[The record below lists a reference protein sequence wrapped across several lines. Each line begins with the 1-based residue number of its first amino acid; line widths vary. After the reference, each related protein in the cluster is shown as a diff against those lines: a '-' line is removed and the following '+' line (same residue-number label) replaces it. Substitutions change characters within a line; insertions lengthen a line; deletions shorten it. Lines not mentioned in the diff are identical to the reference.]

1 MEVFFLSPE
10 PVLSAVSETV
20 ASMEWGRGEGRSLVQ
35 TVAHEVASPA
45 SHYSRRPG
53 NHEGGRNGS
62 AWLVVDGEG
71 WEVHNTLV
79 VSRFGDV
86 LMTIAGS

>member
-1 MEVFFLSPE
+1 M
-10 PVLSAVSETV
+10 SETF

-45 SHYSRRPG
+45 SHYSLRPG
-53 NHEGGRNGS
+53 NHGGGRNGS
-62 AWLVVDGEG
+62 AWLVVDRDGR
-71 WEVHNTLV
+71 EVPNTLA

>member
-1 MEVFFLSPE
+1 M
-10 PVLSAVSETV
+10 SAVPETV

-45 SHYSRRPG
+45 SHYSLRPG

-62 AWLVVDGEG
+62 AWLVVDGDG
-71 WEVHNTLV
+71 REVPNMLV
-79 VSRFGDV
+79 VSRFCDV
-86 LMTIAGS
+86 LMTVVGS

>member
-1 MEVFFLSPE
+1 M
-10 PVLSAVSETV
+10 SETV
-20 ASMEWGRGEGRSLVQ
+20 ASMEWGRGEGRSQVQ

-45 SHYSRRPG
+45 SHYSLRPG
-53 NHEGGRNGS
+53 NHGGGRKGS
-62 AWLVVDGEG
+62 ACPVVYGDDRK
-71 WEVHNTLV
+71 VPNALV

>member
-1 MEVFFLSPE
+1 M
-10 PVLSAVSETV
+10 SETV

-45 SHYSRRPG
+45 SHYSLRPG
-53 NHEGGRNGS
+53 NHGGGRKGS
-62 AWLVVDGEG
+62 VWLVVDGDSREMA
-71 WEVHNTLV
+71 NTLA